1 MNGDGGKN
9 GIIAPWVRMGVDAEM
24 AGHVRSRRDI
34 LSKRISRGGRR
45 KMRGGVSGT
54 SEVGEPGVAPS
65 YGDVVQEKATQV
77 GKTRSDLSVKKTTC
91 CWVEN

>member
-1 MNGDGGKN
+1 MEATDPRAEKIMNGDGGKN

-65 YGDVVQEKATQV
+65 YGDVEAES
-77 GKTRSDLSVKKTTC
+77 RSLSFL
-91 CWVEN
+91 